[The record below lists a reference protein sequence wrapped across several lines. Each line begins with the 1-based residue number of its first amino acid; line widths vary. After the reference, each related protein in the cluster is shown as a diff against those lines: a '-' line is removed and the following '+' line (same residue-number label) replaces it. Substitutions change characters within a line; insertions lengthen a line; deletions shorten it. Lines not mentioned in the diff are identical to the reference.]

1 MSSVVDPQPD
11 PSPADELVAY
21 LDGELPPADCRRVEN
36 RLATDEDYRQQ
47 MHELDQAWEA
57 LDSLPANTVDDGFAR
72 TTIELA
78 CVAAEADLTEH
89 TAVAKAAKRD
99 RTRRWIA
106 GGVAAVV
113 VGFLAGRALVPNH
126 NDQLVNDLP
135 AIHQFGVLPYVEDVE
150 FLRLLGNAV
159 PPAQLVRDESTFDQN
174 VKELESANSKSLE
187 TRRDW
192 IKSLDPEQK
201 AKIADRDRSFGN
213 LEPSSGEQERMRSIM
228 ADIRDDPDA
237 ANLQKTL
244 IAYGQWLSRHTDGQ
258 KVQLQ
263 EELRDRPPEEQA
275 KMVANMIRREEGQP
289 WRHLSSEDAQKLR
302 DAISDFAEKKK
313 TEFSAKMLRNHRGE
327 RLRQLER
334 NPNAHSM
341 VILLSELFDGN
352 KSDGN
357 KFEATADELVAK
369 LGPEARTHW
378 ENLERGRRD
387 LRKGQ
392 FIVWIRDVRPKLDP
406 EELERFFASDEL
418 DNDRR
423 QHLLDMQRPEMEAEL
438 KRDYLSTGMG
448 FDAGQLMREF
458 GEPGRMQR
466 NMPGPGGPQWRP
478 DGPRP
483 DGPRPDGPMRGD
495 PGAPDRARQRPR
507 LGQPRPG
514 DRPPANPPRQP
525 APNQPPKDQ
534 KPEAI

>member
-57 LDSLPANTVDDGFAR
+57 LDALPANTVDDGFAR

-159 PPAQLVRDESTFDQN
+159 PPAQLVRDESAFDQN
-174 VKELESANSKSLE
+174 VKELESANSKLLE

-228 ADIRDDPDA
+228 ADIRDDTDA

-289 WRHLSSEDAQKLR
+289 WRHLSADDAQKLR
-302 DAISDFAEKKK
+302 EAIIAFAVDKKDDFSKKM
-313 TEFSAKMLRNHRGE
+313 TRNHRGD
-327 RLRQLER
+327 RLHQLER
-334 NPNAHSM
+334 NPLAHAL
-341 VILLSELFDGN
+341 VILWSEVVED
-352 KSDGN
+352 N
-357 KFEATADELVAK
+357 KFEPTANQLVAK
-369 LGPEARTHW
+369 LSPESRAHW
-378 ENLERGRRD
+378 EGLERGRRD
-387 LRKGQ
+387 FRKPQ
-392 FIVWIRDVRPKLDP
+392 FGVWVRDAIRPKLDP

-423 QHLLDMQRPEMEAEL
+423 QHLLDLQRPEMEAEL
-438 KRDYLSTGMG
+438 KRDYLSTGLG

-458 GEPGRMQR
+458 GEPGRMPR
-466 NMPGPGGPQWRP
+466 NIPGPGGPQWRP

-507 LGQPRPG
+507 FGQPRPG

-525 APNQPPKDQ
+525 APKDQ